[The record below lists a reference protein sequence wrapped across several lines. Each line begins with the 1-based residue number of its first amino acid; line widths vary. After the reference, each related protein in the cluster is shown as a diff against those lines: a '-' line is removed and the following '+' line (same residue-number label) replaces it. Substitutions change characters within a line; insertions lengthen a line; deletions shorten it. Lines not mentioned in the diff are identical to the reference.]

1 MIYDQESRVKGE
13 EESLLDK
20 WDPEVTIL
28 PYLVKVSVIRKLID
42 GSRTDKG
49 ELNYTEDYE
58 EDSGK
63 LSMDFLRGDLTEEEI
78 EQIEDMEFDE
88 EFVDTL
94 VAKYHTL
101 KCKGEKR
108 LPSTIKEVKNVLSPN
123 FKNLFEKVA
132 LTSLLKGT
140 IIKIEGEAPEF
151 KVIRNTKGENFE
163 ETVRARH

>member
-1 MIYDQESRVKGE
+1 MTKNRIKGE

-101 KCKGEKR
+101 SAKEKKR
-108 LPSTIKEVKNVLSPN
+108 LP
-123 FKNLFEKVA
+123 
-132 LTSLLKGT
+132 
-140 IIKIEGEAPEF
+140 
-151 KVIRNTKGENFE
+151 
-163 ETVRARH
+163 